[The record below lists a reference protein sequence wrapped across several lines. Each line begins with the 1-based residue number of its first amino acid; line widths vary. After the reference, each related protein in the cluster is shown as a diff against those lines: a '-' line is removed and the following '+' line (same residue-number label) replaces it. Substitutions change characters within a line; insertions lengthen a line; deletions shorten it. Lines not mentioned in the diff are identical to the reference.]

1 MTNIFLLIGYVVCN
15 VELPALCS
23 SKNFKTSHAS
33 SFSQSSLAS
42 ASTEQSQAMLS
53 QLMQEIIAE
62 SQCLK
67 EEDLCIK
74 EGFLA
79 WVLYIDLICLNNDG
93 NVQDACC
100 LAMLS
105 ALRTVKLYEIS
116 YDEEENKPIVTYP
129 LCYQQIKLHS
139 EPICTTL
146 FALEDKILL
155 SDPNKQEEE
164 FMRTFLIVCTLDDKK
179 TCLIKKLGG
188 TGLPSE
194 QMSLCIE
201 RALKNGIHLR
211 KTLSQLYIQNK
222 TNN

>member
-1 MTNIFLLIGYVVCN
+1 M
-15 VELPALCS
+15 CS
-23 SKNFKTSHAS
+23 SKNFKTSHTS

-42 ASTEQSQAMLS
+42 ASIEQSQAMLS
-53 QLMQEIIAE
+53 QLMQDIIIE
-62 SQCLK
+62 SQCIK

-74 EGFLA
+74 ENDLV

-105 ALRTVKLYEIS
+105 ALKSLKLYEIT
-116 YDEEENKPIVTYP
+116 YDEEENKPVVTYP
-129 LCYQQIKLHS
+129 LVYKPLKLYS

-146 FALEDKILL
+146 FSLEDKILL

-164 FMRTFLIVCTLDDKK
+164 FMRTFLIICTLDDKK
-179 TCLIKKLGG
+179 LCMVKKLGG
-188 TGLPSE
+188 MGLTTE

-201 RALKNGIHLR
+201 KALKNGVQMR
-211 KTLSQLYIQNK
+211 KNLNQLFDKNYVSIEN
-222 TNN
+222 